1 MQANRFKRLGLF
13 FVALAMGCVV
23 ASCNSDEG
31 VPYSVPSVGGNTGNP
46 SGDKP
51 GVDDPE
57 NPDKPGTTGKPS
69 PSGCDSNEKLCDGI
83 CKDVMSSKHDCGEC
97 GHACEPTE
105 SCQDG
110 KCVGCDKDLCDGV
123 CVDLASDLN
132 HCGSC
137 GNACRANMVCTD
149 SQCECDTDWLD
160 CDGDLTN
167 GCEAYA
173 SCECIIGQR
182 DNTDYSG
189 PEETKNV
196 GMCKPSL
203 RECMIVDGFH
213 MMEVIEPEVLPTE
226 GIVCDGKDYNCNG
239 KDDGHEDM
247 DGDGFSICDGDC
259 CDNAAMCNAT
269 DKHLI
274 NPGMMEVPGNNLDDN
289 CNGEVDEPPIDPKTV
304 EPIPFTY
311 GSTDLD
317 TSARALAR
325 AMGIIWEC
333 EPSKACPYGLV
344 NARLTRSE
352 STSGVDPRQ
361 VNVMDSW
368 REKSGIAR
376 VLPREGNHF
385 AVLSSGA
392 ALDVAHGVAEA
403 DLELEKYA
411 SETTLPNGETQRTA
425 PDSKIP
431 EVYAKAHGNKLE
443 THKSC
448 PTGTAVPSIFDSVQ
462 LHLEIKAPVN
472 AMGIQFDFR
481 FFSREY
487 PKYLCSSFNDFFL
500 AILTTEHAD
509 VKAIADR
516 NIAFDMNGNPVS
528 VNNGFFTTCNKVNC
542 GSAGNKCPAFMS
554 CASDGY
560 CSAGEDTCRDG
571 ASAIDAYS
579 PNPFVF
585 DVDTGRGG
593 GTAWLSTTAP
603 IIGGETIKLDF
614 YIWDTQDNKYDSTV
628 LIDNFKWLLDPTKV
642 NTGFAD
648 DPTEIN

>member
-1 MQANRFKRLGLF
+1 MQTNRCKHLGLIV
-13 FVALAMGCVV
+13 VALAMGCFGT
-23 ASCNSDEG
+23 SCNNDEG
-31 VPYSVPSVGGNTGNP
+31 VPYSVPSITGG
-46 SGDKP
+46 SDKP
-51 GVDDPE
+51 QEGTPETGTPE
-57 NPDKPGTTGKPS
+57 NPGGTPGTS
-69 PSGCDSNEKLCDGI
+69 SSGCDVNEKLCDGI
-83 CKDVMSSKHDCGEC
+83 CKDILSSKHDCGGC
-97 GHACEPTE
+97 GHACEATE

-110 KCVGCDKDLCDGV
+110 KCIGCDGTLCGSE
-123 CVDLASDLN
+123 CVDLTSDPN
-132 HCGSC
+132 HCGTC
-137 GNACRANMVCTD
+137 DNACRNNMVCTD
-149 SQCECDTDWLD
+149 SVCECDISWLD
-160 CDGDLTN
+160 CDGDPTN
-167 GCEAYA
+167 GCEAA
-173 SCECIIGQR
+173 LGCSCIIGQKGAS
-182 DNTDYSG
+182 YSG
-189 PEETKNV
+189 SDETRNV
-196 GMCKPSL
+196 GECKDAVL
-203 RECMIVDGFH
+203 ECQLIDGLHTF
-213 MMEVIEPEVLPTE
+213 EPVEPEVLPSE
-226 GIVCDGKDYNCNG
+226 GTACDGKDYNCNG

-247 DGDGFSICDGDC
+247 DHDGFSICDGDC

-289 CNGEVDEPPIDPKTV
+289 CNGEVDETPIDPKTV
-304 EPIPFTY
+304 APIPFTY

-333 EPSKACPYGLV
+333 DPAKTCPYGLV
-344 NARLTRSE
+344 KARLTRSE
-352 STSGVDPRQ
+352 STKGVDPRQ

-368 REKSGIAR
+368 RDKSKIAR
-376 VLPREGNHF
+376 VLPREGNNF

-392 ALDVAHGVAEA
+392 AQDVANGVAEA

-411 SETTLPNGETQRTA
+411 SETKLPNGEMQRTA

-431 EVYAKAHGNKLE
+431 SVYANAHGNKLE

-448 PTGTAVPSIFDSVQ
+448 PTGTAVPAIFDSVQ

-487 PKYLCSSFNDFFL
+487 PQYLCSSFNDFFL

-509 VKAIADR
+509 VKAIPDR

-542 GSAGNKCPAFMS
+542 ANGSNKCPAFMS

-560 CSAGEDTCRDG
+560 CSAGADTCRDG
-571 ASAIDAYS
+571 ASAIDAYT

-585 DVDTGRGG
+585 DMKTGRGG

-603 IIGGETIKLDF
+603 IVGGETITLDF

-628 LIDNFKWLLDPTKV
+628 LIDNFKWLLDSTKV
-642 NTGFAD
+642 NTGFAE